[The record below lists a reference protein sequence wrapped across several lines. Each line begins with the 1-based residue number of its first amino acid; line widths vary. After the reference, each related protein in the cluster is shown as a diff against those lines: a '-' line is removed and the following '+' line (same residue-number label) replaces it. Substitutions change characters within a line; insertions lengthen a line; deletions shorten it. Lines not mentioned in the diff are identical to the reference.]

1 MINEIFKFLDGKIGR
16 VSCGNLHSEGSIEG
30 SVMFSYKEYFGLHLL
45 VRLKWNSEFSNIWT
59 NIGNNR
65 EIHNLGYD
73 LKEELSNQLVQV
85 GKVSNYKIKSCTTK
99 YDKDNLVQVNLTYE
113 DGSVTEIRVSS
124 ENYNEHQKTHLI
136 DFI

>member
-45 VRLKWNSEFSNIWT
+45 AKLKWNSEFGNIWD
-59 NIGNNR
+59 NVGNNR
-65 EIHNLGYD
+65 EIHSLLYNLR
-73 LKEELSNQLVQV
+73 EELSNQLVQI

-99 YDKDNLVQVNLTYE
+99 YDKDNIVQVNLVYE

>member
-1 MINEIFKFLDGKIGR
+1 MIKEIFKFLDGKIGR

-45 VRLKWNSEFSNIWT
+45 AKLKWNSEFGNIWT

-73 LKEELSNQLVQV
+73 LKGELSNQLIQI
-85 GKVSNYKIKSCTTK
+85 GKVSNYKIKACKT
-99 YDKDNLVQVNLTYE
+99 YYENENLIRVEIFYE
-113 DGSVTEIRVSS
+113 NGSVTEIRVSS
-124 ENYNEHQKTHLI
+124 ENYNEHQKTHLK